1 MDPYEQMLANGAT
14 PEQIEALL
22 RTMLPRTRERIS
34 IGGAITNDVP
44 PGQNRRM
51 LPLTLNDRANLF
63 TQMGL
68 DTYAAEPD
76 VTGLQQYARQRSEEG
91 NRDMLRALAAQLAG
105 ERFAPVQA
113 QFLKRAMAAQEP
125 IKVGNAGYITPSGEY
140 VKDTTDAQRREAE
153 KYLGLGQLYSNQA
166 SREEQA
172 AADRATRYDIAS
184 LRDQMRRNN
193 APNFQQGGPFALPD
207 GSIVQGI
214 FNPAAGNYVYNTE
227 QGFVP
232 IPAGARPA
240 TASMGGPPTFEQYTK
255 KLDAIADERTALK
268 KLDQYLGTVGDANVG
283 IQRWAD
289 SFAAKARTAFGS
301 KEVTPEQLAALTGP
315 AQLQGLLGLFR
326 ESIVGPGVM
335 TEYDAQR
342 VLQALGGNFN
352 QLQNP
357 QFIRSLLADIRDSKV
372 ERINRL
378 DEQLDYAKLFFKG
391 VDNRDS
397 EETTPD
403 RRDTDITVDY

>member
-1 MDPYEQMLANGAT
+1 MDPYDQLYENDAT
-14 PEQIEALL
+14 PEEIAAMR
-22 RTMLPRTRERIS
+22 RTMLPLTRQLNS
-34 IGGAITNDVP
+34 VGGAITNDVQ
-44 PGQNRRM
+44 PGQNRMM
-51 LPLTLNDRANLF
+51 LPQTLRGKADYF

-68 DTYAAEPD
+68 NAYDAEPD
-76 VTGLQQYARQRSEEG
+76 VAGLQQYARQRSEEG
-91 NRDMLRALAAQLAG
+91 NRDMLRALAAQYAG

-113 QFLKRAMAAQEP
+113 QFLKRSMAAQEP
-125 IKVGNAGYITPSGEY
+125 LKVGNAGYITPSGEY
-140 VKDTTDAQRREAE
+140 VKDPTYAQDRRAE
-153 KYLGLGQLYSNQA
+153 KFLGLGQLYSGQA
-166 SREEQA
+166 SREEQS

-214 FNPAAGNYVYNTE
+214 FNPAAGKYMYNTD

-240 TASMGGPPTFEQYTK
+240 TASMGGPPTFEQYTE
-255 KLDAIADERTALK
+255 KLDAIADERSALN
-268 KLDQYLGTVGDANVG
+268 KLDKYLGTVGDANVG

-289 SFAAKARTAFGS
+289 SVAAKTRTAFGS

-326 ESIVGPGVM
+326 QDIVGPGVM
-335 TEYDAQR
+335 TEYDALR
-342 VLQALGGNFN
+342 VLQALGGDFN

-357 QFIRSLLADIRDSKV
+357 QFVRSLLTDLRDSKV
-372 ERINRL
+372 KRINRL
-378 DEQLDYAKLFFKG
+378 QGQLDYAKLFFKG
-391 VDNRDS
+391 VDNRDL
-397 EETTPD
+397 EETSD
-403 RRDTDITVDY
+403 RKETDVTVDY